1 MSHSDNNRLRS
12 IWQAGGTVFNSM
24 LKIPSAFAAEIM
36 ANQGWDSLTIDL
48 QHGPVSD
55 RDVFGM
61 LQAIFTTS
69 TVPLVRI
76 PWNEPSIIMRMLDAG
91 CYGVIGPMINTRAEA
106 EAFVGACRYPP
117 EGYRSYGPYRTGL
130 EAGPDYSDRGSD
142 TPIAIAMIETAAALH
157 NLDAILSVPGLD
169 AIFIGPNDLA
179 RSLKAQQHGGSSELD
194 VTDAIDEIIAAAQR
208 HDIVAGIYTPTPED
222 AVRMMEQGCQF
233 IALSADAYLL
243 ASAAGQV
250 LKRVRA
256 NTG

>member
-1 MSHSDNNRLRS
+1 MTDNRLRS
-12 IWQAGGTVFNSM
+12 IWREGGTAFNSI

-48 QHGPVSD
+48 QHGPVSYEAALA
-55 RDVFGM
+55 M

-76 PWNEPSIIMRMLDAG
+76 PWNEPRIIMRMLDAG

-117 EGYRSYGPYRTGL
+117 QGYRSYGPYRTGL
-130 EAGPDYSDRGSD
+130 RAGPDYSDRGSD
-142 TPIAIAMIETAAALH
+142 TPVAIAMIETAAALD

-169 AIFIGPNDLA
+169 AIFIGPNDLG
-179 RSLKAQQHGGSSELD
+179 RSLKAQQHASSGELD
-194 VTDAIDEIIAAAQR
+194 VTDAIGEVIAAAQR
-208 HDIVAGIYTPTPED
+208 HDVVAGIYTGTPED

-233 IALSADAYLL
+233 ITLSADAYLL

-250 LKRVRA
+250 VKRVRA
-256 NTG
+256 DTG